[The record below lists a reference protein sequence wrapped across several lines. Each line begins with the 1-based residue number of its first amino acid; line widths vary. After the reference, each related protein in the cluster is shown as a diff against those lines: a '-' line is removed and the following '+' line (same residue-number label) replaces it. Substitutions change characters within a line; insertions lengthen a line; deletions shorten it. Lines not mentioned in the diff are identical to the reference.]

1 MSSESTYVVNV
12 KTTIGTIVTV
22 RGDTAQ
28 ALVDNINAFE
38 QTGAALAISALEGL
52 VAGKPVAPTPQA
64 VAAAIGGTVVE
75 EKFAPVTPAPAAT
88 SAGSRTCKHG
98 VMVLR
103 SGISQK
109 SGKPYTGYF
118 CPSPKGTPDQCEPQF
133 SR

>member
-1 MSSESTYVVNV
+1 MSTESTYVVNV
-12 KTTIGTIVTV
+12 KTAIGTIVTV

-75 EKFAPVTPAPAAT
+75 EKFAPVAPAAAPA
-88 SAGSRTCKHG
+88 AGSRTCKHG
-98 VMVLR
+98 EMTYR
-103 SGISQK
+103 
-109 SGKPYTGYF
+109 TGNGAKGPWKGWF
-118 CPSPKGTPDQCEPQF
+118 CSTPKGTPDQCPPQF
-133 SR
+133 VR